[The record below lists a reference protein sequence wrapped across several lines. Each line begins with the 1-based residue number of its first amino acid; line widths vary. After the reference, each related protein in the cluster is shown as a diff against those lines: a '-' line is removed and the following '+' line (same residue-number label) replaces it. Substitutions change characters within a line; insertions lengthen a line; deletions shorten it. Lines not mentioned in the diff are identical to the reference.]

1 MKITIITVS
10 YNSEKTITRTIESV
24 LQQNHPHL
32 EYIIIDGSS
41 KDKTVDIAHS
51 YEGKF
56 KEKDITYKVLSE
68 PDKGIYDAMNKGIA
82 LASGEII
89 GILNSDDRYVDENVL
104 ISVANAFESNSSLD
118 TCYGNLLYVKDE
130 KPYRYW
136 KSGHPRTFKFGWM
149 PPHPSF
155 FVRTSVYEKYGFF
168 RLDCGV
174 NADYELM
181 LRFFEKHKV
190 SSQWIDKLF
199 VYMEAGG
206 TSNQGIQSRIDG
218 LHNDLL
224 AWEKNGIAPTLFCLL
239 LKKLRKIP
247 QFMLAKFT
255 IF

>member
-10 YNSEKTITRTIESV
+10 YNSEATIARTIESV
-24 LQQNHPHL
+24 LMQEYRPL
-32 EYIIIDGSS
+32 EYLVIDGGS
-41 KDKTVDIAHS
+41 KDKTVEIARS
-51 YEGKF
+51 Y
-56 KEKDITYKVLSE
+56 KDRFRGQEISCRIVTE
-68 PDKGIYDAMNKGIA
+68 PDKGIYDAMNKGIV
-82 LASGEII
+82 LAAGEII
-89 GILNSDDRYVDENVL
+89 GILNSDDRYVDESVL
-104 ISVANAFESNSSLD
+104 TSVANAFENNSSLD
-118 TCYGNLLYVKDE
+118 TCYGNLLYVKGE

-155 FVRTSVYEKYGFF
+155 FVRASVYGKYGVF

-181 LRFFEKHKV
+181 LRFFEKYKV

-206 TSNQGIQSRIDG
+206 TSNQGIRSRVEG
-218 LHNDLL
+218 FHNDSL
-224 AWEKNGIAPTLFCLL
+224 AWEKNEIVPTLFCLL

-247 QFMLAKFT
+247 QFMLAKFL

>member
-10 YNSEKTITRTIESV
+10 YNSEQTISCTIESV
-24 LQQNHPHL
+24 LQQIHPHL

-41 KDKTVDIAHS
+41 KDKTVEIACS

-56 KEKDITYKVLSE
+56 KEKGISYKVLSE

-82 LASGEII
+82 LATGEVI
-89 GILNSDDRYVDENVL
+89 GILNSDDRYVDATVL
-104 ISVANAFESNSSLD
+104 STVASAFETNVQLD
-118 TCYGNLLYVKDE
+118 TCYGNLLYVKGE

-136 KSGHPRTFKFGWM
+136 RSGHPRTFKFGWM

-155 FVRTSVYEKYGFF
+155 FVRSTIYEKYGVF

-181 LRFFEKHKV
+181 LRFLEKYKV
-190 SSQWIDKLF
+190 SSLWIDKLF
-199 VYMEAGG
+199 VFMEAGG
-206 TSNQGIQSRIDG
+206 TSNQGVRSRMEG
-218 LHNDLL
+218 FHNDSL
-224 AWEKNGIAPTLFCLL
+224 AWEKNEIDPTLFCLL
-239 LKKLRKIP
+239 LKKLRKVP
-247 QFMLAKFT
+247 QFMLAKFL